1 MDLPGM
7 VGALPCDVDLDAA
20 PVLSTPP
27 VAGIYRCSR
36 SYPQNPHHDRIRRGA
51 LSHCSRSGACV
62 TLRCGGGSIT
72 GG

>member
-36 SYPQNPHHDRIRRGA
+36 SYPQNPHHWTVPSLVDTQVVEF
-51 LSHCSRSGACV
+51 S
-62 TLRCGGGSIT
+62 
-72 GG
+72 